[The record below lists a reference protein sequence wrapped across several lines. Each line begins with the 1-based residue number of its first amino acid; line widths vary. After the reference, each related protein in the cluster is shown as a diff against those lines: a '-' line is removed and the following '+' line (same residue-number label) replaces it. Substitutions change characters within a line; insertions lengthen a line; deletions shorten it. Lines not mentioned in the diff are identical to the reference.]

1 MKYWQILIWWSQARS
16 PNHQISRLYGI
27 LCCVTIRAV
36 KFCDAHGYRSV
47 NICLLQLFS
56 LVTLQS
62 VSYVSSS
69 WVAPASRL
77 WVGGELSL
85 HQRVPFPASGRL
97 ERFNVSVLNADQIT
111 ADEFEFSN
119 ILGRYN
125 ERDGE
130 PCVIIPSICSTGLLE
145 F

>member
-1 MKYWQILIWWSQARS
+1 M
-16 PNHQISRLYGI
+16 
-27 LCCVTIRAV
+27 
-36 KFCDAHGYRSV
+36 
-47 NICLLQLFS
+47 
-56 LVTLQS
+56 TLQS

-69 WVAPASRL
+69 WVAPGSRL

-97 ERFNVSVLNADQIT
+97 ERFNVSVLNADRIT

-119 ILGRYN
+119 ILSRYN

-130 PCVIIPSICSTGLLE
+130 LCGIFLSTWLLE
-145 F
+145 FII